1 MPVDL
6 EIVSDEEWTYR
17 MQNLEVENVML
28 KNELNVLNREVADLL
43 EKLRKTQDGNKVEKV
58 ANGHAGISI

>member
-1 MPVDL
+1 
-6 EIVSDEEWTYR
+6 

-43 EKLRKTQDGNKVEKV
+43 EKLRNTQDGNKVEKV
-58 ANGHAGISI
+58 ANGRAGISI